1 MVSLLVYVINEFPFW
16 GVVYIFGNRLA
27 SNNLCFTFFF
37 FFFWVLNAGI
47 VESKFI
53 WVSLFL

>member
-27 SNNLCFTFFF
+27 SHNLCFTFFF
-37 FFFWVLNAGI
+37 FFFGCLMQGLWKA
-47 VESKFI
+47 
-53 WVSLFL
+53 SLSG